1 MRHPVLSKAGR
12 SSSLVTRAPRAATAA
27 VTAAMLLA
35 AIFAGTTAAPLGAA
49 AAALALRPP
58 ASELTPLEPAAPF
71 GRVLAISG
79 DTAAVT
85 GLLAGQAVV
94 FVFVRGA
101 SGWAQQAHILDPAA
115 DAGPESAFGNALALS
130 GDTLAVGAGTPSAA
144 VGYVNVY
151 VRAGG
156 AWSLQ
161 AHLQPPRAAG
171 LGFGASVALAGDSL
185 VAGVPGSAVGHDA
198 GTAYVYARQGVAWR
212 RQAILAA
219 EDPVPDD
226 GFGRAVGVAHQHVVV
241 GGHGFAEIFDRPAGA
256 WRRAAVLAS
265 TGAGFGSSVAA
276 SLETVAVGDPEA
288 QRVTLFIHGGG
299 QWSHQADLTPP
310 DAAAGE
316 FGSAVSL
323 SQDALAVGAPGT
335 SRPHAQASG
344 AVYVFVRLV
353 HRWRLGGTFGLAAPA
368 PGERFG
374 GAVAVSLHTALAGSK
389 GDADVPTSAW
399 ALEGLDNP

>member
-12 SSSLVTRAPRAATAA
+12 SSPLVTRAPRPAA
-27 VTAAMLLA
+27 VALAAAVLLA
-35 AIFAGTTAAPLGAA
+35 ASFAATIAAPPAA
-49 AAALALRPP
+49 AAAAFAPRPP
-58 ASELTPLEPAAPF
+58 ASELTPLEAAAPY
-71 GRVLAISG
+71 GSVLAISG

-85 GLLAGQAVV
+85 GLVAGQAVV

-101 SGWAQQAHILDPAA
+101 SGWAEQARILDPV
-115 DAGPESAFGNALALS
+115 AGAGSASAFGNALALS
-130 GDTLAVGAGTPSAA
+130 GDTLAVGAGAPSAP

-156 AWSLQ
+156 AWSFQ
-161 AHLQPPRAAG
+161 AHLQPPRASG
-171 LGFGASVALAGDSL
+171 LGFGAALALAGDSL
-185 VAGVPGSAVGHDA
+185 VAGVPGSAAGHDTGA
-198 GTAYVYARQGVAWR
+198 AYVYARQGAAWR
-212 RQAILAA
+212 REAILTA

-241 GGHGFAEIFDRPAGA
+241 GGHGFAEVFDRTGGT

-316 FGSAVSL
+316 FGSAISL

-335 SRPHAQASG
+335 SRPHAAASG
-344 AVYVFVRLV
+344 AAYVFVRLV

-374 GAVAVSLHTALAGSK
+374 GAVAVSLHSALVGSK
-389 GDADVPTSAW
+389 GDAEVPTSAW
-399 ALEGLDNP
+399 VLEGLDNP